1 MDLYIILFIHFT
13 ALLEF
18 YSNIST
24 LSQSEHHFPRVT
36 DLNMPGLRARAG
48 FSTICVSAKLQKS
61 V

>member
-13 ALLEF
+13 ALLEL

-36 DLNMPGLRARAG
+36 DLNMSGPGEGGLLNNLRV
-48 FSTICVSAKLQKS
+48 C
-61 V
+61 